1 MTIATRRLARRCRE
15 RASQRAQEVGQFA
28 TDPTTL
34 LMPAESV
41 ENEPLPAIESDRGT
55 AGES

>member
-15 RASQRAQEVGQFA
+15 RASRRAMEMGQFT

-34 LMPAESV
+34 LEPAEPV
-41 ENEPLPAIESDRGT
+41 EDEPPPVIESDRGT